1 MGEDRRIRR
10 LKLAEGRSLD
20 KAKKDDDAKVRVL
33 DKAKSDESSV
43 SDKDDNDPNS
53 DKTQKKQADAEDEK
67 KKDDDAKRS
76 LKVDLE
82 GLNPEDLRYAQIE
95 RELEHDYSK
104 FPVRQLGA
112 KNAKKNDKAEKQ
124 AE

>member
-1 MGEDRRIRR
+1 MG
-10 LKLAEGRSLD
+10 
-20 KAKKDDDAKVRVL
+20 KKDDDAKVRVL
-33 DKAKSDESSV
+33 EKVKDESTV
-43 SDKDDNDPNS
+43 PNS

-95 RELEHDYSK
+95 RELEHDYAK
-104 FPVRQLGA
+104 FPVRQLKA
-112 KNAKKNDKAEKQ
+112 AKKNEKAEKQ
-124 AE
+124 AEESKGNNIEDDEETKNEESTKEKEKEEQE